1 MIKLNY
7 RKIIFFL
14 VFLVM
19 LAGLHFSGL
28 ITPIESRILS
38 WGSYP
43 VRKVYGWIALERQD
57 FYNQKEKEN
66 CCAEKERLLKEKN
79 KLLAENAQL
88 KALEE
93 ENKELKKFLD
103 FFEDKDYERI
113 MARVISPGYSLNP
126 EEKTPSVII
135 DKGKRDGL
143 KKGLLVV
150 DNQGI
155 VLGKTNQVK
164 ESTSKVLL
172 LTHHDSSLA
181 ASLQNRKETSGLL
194 EGDLGLT
201 MKMSF
206 IPQTVE
212 VSEGELVVTS
222 GLEENIPAGS
232 ILGKV
237 VSVKKSSNQMWQEA
251 VIEPL
256 IDLRGLSLVTV
267 LIP

>member
-1 MIKLNY
+1 MVKLNY
-7 RKIIFFL
+7 RKILIFLAFL
-14 VFLVM
+14 LM

-28 ITPIESRILS
+28 IAPLESRLLS

-43 VRKVYGWIALERQD
+43 VQKVYGWIASERQNSYD
-57 FYNQKEKEN
+57 KKDQGD
-66 CCAEKERLLKEKN
+66 CCADKERLLKEKN
-79 KLLAENAQL
+79 KLLAEKTRL
-88 KALEE
+88 KALEQ
-93 ENKELKKFLD
+93 ENRELRKYLN
-103 FFEDKDYERI
+103 FFEDKDFKHI

-135 DKGKRDGL
+135 NKGKKNGL
-143 KKGLLVV
+143 EEGLLVV

-155 VLGKTNQVK
+155 VLGKINQVK
-164 ESTSKVLL
+164 DNTSQVLL
-172 LTHHDSSLA
+172 LTHHNCSLA
-181 ASLQNRKETSGLL
+181 ATLQNKKETSGLL

-206 IPQTVE
+206 IPQTAE

-237 VSVKKSSNQMWQEA
+237 ISVEKSSNQMWKEA
-251 VIEPL
+251 VVEPL
-256 IDLRGLSLVTV
+256 IDLRGLSLATV
-267 LIP
+267 LVP